1 MKPKNEASLDL
12 APVKAEGQQIAFDAD
27 NTNCAFGAPE
37 YRWYER
43 AFTLDEY
50 AILAAALQGNH
61 PIVMEVRKDME
72 DMAKGLYV

>member
-1 MKPKNEASLDL
+1 MIACEKHKPNNQWFSGC
-12 APVKAEGQQIAFDAD
+12 KACQAAMDKYEKEH
-27 NTNCAFGAPE
+27 PE